1 MTPQPLPL
9 VLDVVLHTQVDGD
22 VGPHP
27 RGLLFTDVGFGYLH
41 DADGEEGEGHAGPA
55 SEDDLPVFGGPRLEA
70 GDRVLDVAPDLV
82 GGLELKEFEVAEK
95 IAGME
100 KIEL

>member
-27 RGLLFTDVGFGYLH
+27 RGLLFPDVGFGDLH

-82 GGLELKEFEVAEK
+82 GRLELKELEVAEK

-100 KIEL
+100 TN